1 MTLGP
6 PPAPSPAPETAEGP
20 LRGLTLCLDA
30 GHGGYDGGA
39 FGRDSGTPEKSLN
52 LDVAL
57 RLQALLEQRGARVVM
72 TRTEDVA
79 LAEEGPQRKRRD
91 LQLRVDRA
99 QGADAFLSIH
109 MNEYRARSQAGPQ
122 VFYRAGQEQSRLLA
136 GAVQAA
142 LIREL
147 RPARERSALAGD
159 YFILSLDLPS
169 VLVECGFLSNP
180 DEEALLLTNAYQE
193 QIARAIRDGIAEYL
207 LLSQGQIRPVQ
218 GTA

>member
-122 VFYRAGQEQSRLLA
+122 VFYKKGADSSRLLA
-136 GAVQAA
+136 GVLQQRMNGDLA
-142 LIREL
+142 
-147 RPARERSALAGD
+147 PARPRTANTGKYYLLEH
-159 YFILSLDLPS
+159 LSIPA
-169 VLVECGFLSNP
+169 VLVECGFLSNAG
-180 DEEALLLTNAYQE
+180 EKALLLTGEYRQ
-193 QIARAIRDGIAEYL
+193 RVAESL
-207 LLSQGQIRPVQ
+207 CQGLVEYFGLPPQ
-218 GTA
+218 